1 MSGRD
6 LGDHAPSPGRP
17 QGSPLQSRLGWF
29 AREVLGKPLY
39 PYQEL
44 VGDAIL
50 DSVLSRRGLTF
61 SVMFARQMGKN
72 QLSAV
77 LEAYLLS
84 CMEEGSIVK
93 AAPTFKP
100 QIVNSRLRLLA
111 TLDNP
116 LTWSRVWRSYGY
128 MIGVARSPDLREAQ
142 QGPRIFFFS
151 AGPEANIVGA
161 TASLLLEVDEAQDVA
176 SEKFDRD
183 LRPMA
188 STSNATT
195 VLYGT
200 AWSDDTLLAQ
210 VRANNLELQEQDG
223 IRRHFEYDWR
233 TLAAINPHYK
243 RFVENEM
250 RRLGEDH
257 ISIRTQYRLLSISGA
272 GFLLNEMQRYL
283 LQGQHAWLEE
293 PDDQEGVYIA
303 GMDVGGE
310 DRAKRGQAMQPQQDS
325 TVITIARVEYNDLL
339 LPVVRVVHQYWWTGL
354 PYQEQYAQA
363 VAVCQRWGVRRLVV
377 DKTGLGDMMASLLV
391 SRLGDER
398 VKAYHFSRPSKSA
411 LTYQFLSL
419 VNSGRL
425 KFYTSEHAPEQIYQ
439 ECMKQLRLA
448 RYRIPAENVLDMY
461 VDPAEGHDDF
471 LISLALCGEAGRDWT
486 APDVG
491 TEIIKPRRLYDDGAY

>member
-1 MSGRD
+1 
-6 LGDHAPSPGRP
+6 
-17 QGSPLQSRLGWF
+17 
-29 AREVLGKPLY
+29 
-39 PYQEL
+39 
-44 VGDAIL
+44 
-50 DSVLSRRGLTF
+50 
-61 SVMFARQMGKN
+61 
-72 QLSAV
+72 
-77 LEAYLLS
+77 
-84 CMEEGSIVK
+84 
-93 AAPTFKP
+93 
-100 QIVNSRLRLLA
+100 
-111 TLDNP
+111 
-116 LTWSRVWRSYGY
+116 
-128 MIGVARSPDLREAQ
+128 
-142 QGPRIFFFS
+142 
-151 AGPEANIVGA
+151 
-161 TASLLLEVDEAQDVA
+161 
-176 SEKFDRD
+176 
-183 LRPMA
+183 MA

-200 AWSDDTLLAQ
+200 AWSDDTLLAM

-223 IRRHFEYDWR
+223 IKRHFEYDWR

-272 GFLLNEMQRYL
+272 GLLLNEMQRYL
-283 LQGQHAWLEE
+283 LQGQHTWLKE
-293 PDDQEGVYIA
+293 PDDQEGVYVA

-310 DRAKRGQAMQPQQDS
+310 DRAKQGQATQPRRDS

-339 LPVVRVVHQYWWTGL
+339 LPVVRAVHQYWWTGL

-391 SRLGDER
+391 SKLGDER
-398 VKAYHFSRPSKSA
+398 VQAYHFSRPSKSA

-425 KFYTSEHAPEQIYQ
+425 KIYTSERAPEQIYQ

-448 RYRIPAENVLDMY
+448 RYRVPGEGVLDMY

-471 LISLALCGEAGRDWT
+471 LISLALCCEAVRNWT
-486 APDVG
+486 SPDVG
-491 TEIIKPRRLYDDGAY
+491 TEIIRPRRLYDDGAY